1 MFLMVLAISV
11 PALAIIDDSAP
22 PEWGVAGTTG
32 VWHFVDPDW
41 SVPNC
46 LFGTESYYLDIPDAT
61 WAYGVITT
69 SPDAMETVWGL
80 IGIPEGGSY
89 VTIHVQIAAT
99 AEIEDAEQTSLELRR
114 QETEPGAEPL
124 FISEIFPELVNA
136 GGGVYTLTGTL
147 EKASGAFYAGCYIGA
162 NQLQLEGV
170 IIDVIT
176 HDEETPP
183 IGPARTISCPVPVL
197 PILVDPN
204 VMLVYETDET
214 EGDFAISLMNEPPAG
229 ATITITVDPN
239 GGGPSEDI
247 TLIGGSGVTGSITF
261 DVNDS
266 NWDEW
271 HTICFKAI
279 DDDIAEP
286 PDLLETQDILVSS
299 SWPGHETDANFVG
312 EKHVKVDVEDNDQA
326 NILFKYSSVG
336 QNATNK
342 WVTGPV
348 KLWEEPGKYD
358 VQWRKIGVLLQ
369 IPPSGGPVKLN
380 AVIEGEVEG
389 DNLPPTDPCL
399 PFEEIDDPNGLIF
412 TAGTYATPQKIKI
425 WGNDDAVLQVE
436 GASAEGDQNYQATL
450 VVTVIDDGGDTR
462 FTGLEREVT
471 FNIEDNECGA
481 FGILAMDIVGNP
493 SRVSDPNYPDC
504 YVDIYDVIELTTQWL
519 DCSNPQDPSCES
531 YL

>member
-170 IIDVIT
+170 IIDN
-176 HDEETPP
+176 
-183 IGPARTISCPVPVL
+183 R
-197 PILVDPN
+197 
-204 VMLVYETDET
+204 
-214 EGDFAISLMNEPPAG
+214 
-229 ATITITVDPN
+229 
-239 GGGPSEDI
+239 
-247 TLIGGSGVTGSITF
+247 
-261 DVNDS
+261 
-266 NWDEW
+266 
-271 HTICFKAI
+271 
-279 DDDIAEP
+279 
-286 PDLLETQDILVSS
+286 
-299 SWPGHETDANFVG
+299 
-312 EKHVKVDVEDNDQA
+312 
-326 NILFKYSSVG
+326 
-336 QNATNK
+336 
-342 WVTGPV
+342 
-348 KLWEEPGKYD
+348 
-358 VQWRKIGVLLQ
+358 
-369 IPPSGGPVKLN
+369 
-380 AVIEGEVEG
+380 
-389 DNLPPTDPCL
+389 
-399 PFEEIDDPNGLIF
+399 
-412 TAGTYATPQKIKI
+412 
-425 WGNDDAVLQVE
+425 
-436 GASAEGDQNYQATL
+436 
-450 VVTVIDDGGDTR
+450 
-462 FTGLEREVT
+462 
-471 FNIEDNECGA
+471 
-481 FGILAMDIVGNP
+481 
-493 SRVSDPNYPDC
+493 
-504 YVDIYDVIELTTQWL
+504 
-519 DCSNPQDPSCES
+519 
-531 YL
+531 